1 MRKLLPLLIAVASIA
16 SCGGGNDD
24 NSQLPATSVSMY
36 KILGSTQCYGGG
48 TTVVALA
55 QQLFSVGVA
64 VLSSICGNDGLE
76 HPTVCGAND
85 GAIGIFEFAVA
96 QQQAASNLG
105 FSLLSSLPSAIA
117 GTCQ

>member
-24 NSQLPATSVSMY
+24 NSQSLATSVSMY
-36 KILGSTQCYGGG
+36 KFLGSTQCYGGG

-55 QQLFSVGVA
+55 QQLSSVGVF
-64 VLSSICGNDGLE
+64 VFSSICGNDGLVR
-76 HPTVCGAND
+76 PTVCGADD
-85 GAIGIFEFAVA
+85 GAIGIFEFSVA

-105 FSLLSSLPSAIA
+105 FSLLSSLSSAIA
-117 GTCQ
+117 GTCK